1 MQLAQLCDVKDAD
14 KFHLRLT
21 SNSNELDTIYSLK
34 TRKMASK
41 GSILISGA
49 GIAGPTIA
57 HFLSQSGFHCTIVER
72 APAPR
77 PGGQSVDVRGHG
89 LTVIQRMGLEE
100 AIRSR
105 TTNEKGLRFVDA
117 DNTCKAEFPVNDG
130 EGFTGEIEIMRG
142 DLAEV
147 LYDATKGMEGVEY
160 VFNESISRIKEVEGG
175 VEVQFEHGLSA
186 RKFDAVVACDGWA
199 SRTRKLAF
207 GEQPS
212 RDSVKDL
219 GQWAAWFTLPRHE
232 TDTGWARWYN
242 APGKRMI
249 LLRPDKD
256 KVSRVSLW
264 IMPGS
269 KIREMDS
276 IARASTEDQTTYW
289 KHLFHDAGWESDRV
303 LKGLDQAQDFYM
315 QKIAQVKASS
325 WSSGRVVLAG
335 DAGYCPSPISGMGTT
350 VALVGAYTLAREIAA
365 SPRDLKSAF
374 EKYEHRMRPF
384 VDVAQKLAPGAPS
397 LANPQTSTGIWL
409 LHLFLG
415 FVAWSGIMEK
425 MGSSFSP
432 PAKAME
438 LPEYK
443 FEGKR

>member
-1 MQLAQLCDVKDAD
+1 
-14 KFHLRLT
+14 
-21 SNSNELDTIYSLK
+21 
-34 TRKMASK
+34 MASK

-57 HFLSQSGFHCTIVER
+57 YFLSRSGFHCTIVER

-100 AIRSR
+100 AVRSR

-117 DNTCKAEFPVNDG
+117 NNACKAEFPVNDG

-147 LYDATKGMEGVEY
+147 LYDATKRIDEVEY
-160 VFNESISRIKEVEGG
+160 AFNESISGIHEVDDG
-175 VEVQFEHGLSA
+175 VEVEFENGSPA

-207 GEQPS
+207 GEQAS
-212 RDSVKDL
+212 KDCVKDL

-249 LLRPDKD
+249 LLRPDNE

-264 IMPGS
+264 IMPGPKS
-269 KIREMDS
+269 SEMDS
-276 IARASTEDQTTYW
+276 IAKANTEYQKTYW
-289 KHLFHDAGWESDRV
+289 KQLFRDAGWESDRV
-303 LKGLDQAQDFYM
+303 LKGLDGAQDFYM
-315 QKIAQVKASS
+315 QKIAQIKAPS

-350 VALVGAYTLAREIAA
+350 VALVGAYVLAGEIAD
-365 SPRDLKSAF
+365 SPKDLTSAF
-374 EKYEHRMRPF
+374 EKHERRMRPF

-415 FVAWSGIMEK
+415 FVAWSGIMQK

-432 PAKAME
+432 PAKAMD
-438 LPEYK
+438 LPEYRFQK
-443 FEGKR
+443 KR